1 MRALAGQPSLRI
13 RLDRVGTAQARV
25 FWVAPGATPAKC
37 QTACATVAP
46 CLSGCPASATKS
58 AARCLFPLSRRSSQR
73 AALLRRVAGSPAAEC
88 TMRMGIDPH
97 PRMRRPVA
105 APVVSTHSRGSDG
118 RGEQPRRQCASCQS
132 HCRFAT
138 TRVNGRQRLGGACT
152 THPCAAG
159 NWSSAT
165 DAGFINVFWAWMTAT
180 PQLRHSNVSTAS
192 PQDREVTLA
201 KRIGRSHEGQ
211 RVDRN
216 WLMIRNIYAIWS
228 EECEP
233 DHTLRGD
240 YGAARNATHCENFQ
254 VPYFRSTLYPFFY

>member
-1 MRALAGQPSLRI
+1 MEGVSSRA
-13 RLDRVGTAQARV
+13 VNAR
-25 FWVAPGATPAKC
+25 
-37 QTACATVAP
+37 
-46 CLSGCPASATKS
+46 
-58 AARCLFPLSRRSSQR
+58 R
-73 AALLRRVAGSPAAEC
+73 
-88 TMRMGIDPH
+88 
-97 PRMRRPVA
+97 
-105 APVVSTHSRGSDG
+105 
-118 RGEQPRRQCASCQS
+118 SCQS

-159 NWSSAT
+159 SWSSAT
-165 DAGFINVFWAWMTAT
+165 DPGFINVFWAWMTAT
-180 PQLRHSNVSTAS
+180 PQLRHSSVSTAS

-216 WLMIRNIYAIWS
+216 WLMIGNIYAIWS

-240 YGAARNATHCENFQ
+240 YRSRLAMRPTAKTSKSPTSVHSVSLFLLGSARPAGE
-254 VPYFRSTLYPFFY
+254 S